1 MVDLKMQDVEKI
13 IRDYFENRGY
23 IDLNFK
29 SNRETSG
36 HTVATPLEEEV
47 YDALSKAYPGLT
59 FKQHE
64 AVNEYLSQ
72 TVAQGRVPDGFV
84 FGNEAVD
91 YLVNPGK
98 KALSSWPEEMV
109 PGRQSD
115 TADMVLFSDSSLFQG
130 ASVFLIDVKSHDLG
144 KNSQPPNIMSAR
156 KLANLAEI
164 CLSKNIDPN
173 FSLYYIDLGYRKK
186 AAGVVV
192 EDVRMVDMMKIPPL
206 DYNSKG
212 KPMYI
217 NWAAALQVQFRP
229 SEVSQDFE
237 LSQKHWLAVFMKNYT
252 SQKRD
257 RIYKEVHELGAQEK
271 MLAEYYAKN
280 GYILEANR
288 IISDRL
294 EIKTPQESV
303 EGVKKSNSQL
313 GQNVG
318 TKNGLH
324 QINQLRRLQNDNN
337 SRGDLSL

>member
-1 MVDLKMQDVEKI
+1 MDHKMQDVEKV
-13 IRDYFENRGY
+13 IRAYFENRGY
-23 IDLNFK
+23 IDLNLK
-29 SNRETSG
+29 PNRETSG
-36 HTVATPLEEEV
+36 HAIATPLEEEV
-47 YDALSKAYPGLT
+47 YEALSKAYPGLT

-64 AVNEYLSQ
+64 ALNEYLSQ

-91 YLVNPGK
+91 SLVNPGK
-98 KALSSWPEEMV
+98 KALSCWPEERV
-109 PGRQSD
+109 SVNQSD
-115 TADMVLFSDSSLFQG
+115 TADIVLFKDSSLFD
-130 ASVFLIDVKSHDLG
+130 ASSVFLIDVKSHDLG
-144 KNSQPPNIMSAR
+144 KSDRPPNIMSAR
-156 KLANLAEI
+156 KLAKLAEI

-173 FSLYYIDLGYRKK
+173 FSMYYVDLGYRKK
-186 AAGVVV
+186 DAGVVV

-206 DYNSKG
+206 DYNNKG

-217 NWAAALQVQFRP
+217 NWSASLQVQFRP

-237 LSQKHWLAVFMKNYT
+237 LSQKEWLAVFMKNYT

-257 RIYKEVHELGAQEK
+257 RIYKEVHELGSQEK

>member
-1 MVDLKMQDVEKI
+1 MDLKMQDVEKV

-23 IDLNFK
+23 IDLNLK

-64 AVNEYLSQ
+64 AVNKYLSQ
-72 TVAQGRVPDGFV
+72 AAAQGRVSHGFV

-98 KALSSWPEEMV
+98 KALSRWPEEIV

-115 TADMVLFSDSSLFQG
+115 TADIVLFSDPSLFDG
-130 ASVFLIDVKSHDLG
+130 SSVFLIDVKSHDLG

-156 KLANLAEI
+156 KLAKLAEI

-173 FSLYYIDLGYRKK
+173 FSMYYVDLGYRKK
-186 AAGVVV
+186 DAGVVV

-206 DYNSKG
+206 DYNNKG

-237 LSQKHWLAVFMKNYT
+237 LSQKEWLAVFMKNYT

-294 EIKTPQESV
+294 EIKTPQGSV

>member
-1 MVDLKMQDVEKI
+1 MTLKMQDVEKV

-23 IDLNFK
+23 IDLNLK
-29 SNRETSG
+29 LNQEISG
-36 HTVATPLEEEV
+36 HRIATPLEEEV

-64 AVNEYLSQ
+64 AVNKYLSQ
-72 TVAQGRVPDGFV
+72 AAAQGRVSNGFV

-91 YLVNPGK
+91 YLVNPRK
-98 KALSSWPEEMV
+98 KALSSWPEEIV

-115 TADMVLFSDSSLFQG
+115 TADIVLFSDSSLFDG
-130 ASVFLIDVKSHDLG
+130 SSVFLIDVKSHDLG
-144 KNSQPPNIMSAR
+144 KNSQPPNIMPAR
-156 KLANLAEI
+156 KLAKLAEI
-164 CLSKNIDPN
+164 CLSRNIDPN
-173 FSLYYIDLGYRKK
+173 FSMYYVDLGYRKK
-186 AAGVVV
+186 DAGVVV
-192 EDVRMVDMMKIPPL
+192 EDVCMVDMMKIPPL
-206 DYNSKG
+206 DYDGKG

-237 LSQKHWLAVFMKNYT
+237 LSQKEWLAVFMKNYT

-257 RIYKEVHELGAQEK
+257 RIYKEVHELGDQEK

-294 EIKTPQESV
+294 EIKSPQESV

-313 GQNVG
+313 GQNIG
-318 TKNGLH
+318 ARNGLN
-324 QINQLRRLQNDNN
+324 QIN
-337 SRGDLSL
+337 

>member
-1 MVDLKMQDVEKI
+1 MDLKMQDVEKV

-23 IDLNFK
+23 IDLNLK
-29 SNRETSG
+29 LNQETSG
-36 HTVATPLEEEV
+36 HRIATPLEEEV
-47 YDALSKAYPGLT
+47 YDALSKTYPGLA

-72 TVAQGRVPDGFV
+72 AVTRDKVSDDFI
-84 FGNEAVD
+84 FGNEAID
-91 YLVNPGK
+91 YLVNPGN
-98 KALSSWPEEMV
+98 KALSHWPEKIV

-115 TADMVLFSDSSLFQG
+115 TADIVLFSDSALFDG
-130 ASVFLIDVKSHDLG
+130 SSVFLIDVKSHDLG

-156 KLANLAEI
+156 KLAKVAEI

-186 AAGVVV
+186 DAGVVV

-206 DYNSKG
+206 DYNGKG
-212 KPMYI
+212 KPLYI
-217 NWAAALQVQFRP
+217 NWSAAIQVQFRP

-237 LSQKHWLAVFMKNYT
+237 LSQKDWLAIFMKNYT

-257 RIYKEVHELGAQEK
+257 RIYKEVHELGEQEK

-280 GYILEANR
+280 GYVLEANR

-294 EIKTPQESV
+294 EIKSPQESI
-303 EGVKKSNSQL
+303 ESAKRSNSQI
-313 GQNVG
+313 GWNIA
-318 TKNGLH
+318 TKNVLH
-324 QINQLRRLQNDNN
+324 HVNQLNRLQNDNN

>member
-1 MVDLKMQDVEKI
+1 MTLKMQDVEKA
-13 IRDYFENRGY
+13 IREYFVNRGY
-23 IDLNFK
+23 IDLNLK
-29 SNRETSG
+29 LNQETSG
-36 HTVATPLEEEV
+36 HRIATPLEEEV
-47 YDALSKAYPGLT
+47 YDALSKTYPGLA

-72 TVAQGRVPDGFV
+72 AVTRDKVSDDFI
-84 FGNEAVD
+84 FGNEAID

-98 KALSSWPEEMV
+98 KALSHWPEKIV

-115 TADMVLFSDSSLFQG
+115 TADIVLFSDSALFDGSL
-130 ASVFLIDVKSHDLG
+130 VFLIDVKSHDFG

-156 KLANLAEI
+156 KLAKVAEI

-186 AAGVVV
+186 DAGVVV

-206 DYNSKG
+206 DYNGKG
-212 KPMYI
+212 KPLYI
-217 NWAAALQVQFRP
+217 NWSAAIQVQFRP

-237 LSQKHWLAVFMKNYT
+237 LSQKDWLAIFMKNYT

-257 RIYKEVHELGAQEK
+257 RIYKEVHELGEQEK

-280 GYILEANR
+280 GYVLEANR

-294 EIKTPQESV
+294 EIKSPQESI
-303 EGVKKSNSQL
+303 ESAKRSNSQI
-313 GQNVG
+313 GRNIA
-318 TKNGLH
+318 TKNVLH
-324 QINQLRRLQNDNN
+324 HVNQLNRLQNDNN

>member
-1 MVDLKMQDVEKI
+1 MTLKMQDVEKA
-13 IRDYFENRGY
+13 IREYFVNRGY
-23 IDLNFK
+23 IDLNLK
-29 SNRETSG
+29 PNQETSG
-36 HTVATPLEEEV
+36 HRIATPLEEEV
-47 YDALSKAYPGLT
+47 YDALSKTYPGLA

-72 TVAQGRVPDGFV
+72 TVTRDKVSDDFI
-84 FGNEAVD
+84 FGNEAID

-98 KALSSWPEEMV
+98 KALSNWPEKIV

-115 TADMVLFSDSSLFQG
+115 TADIVLFSDSALFDG
-130 ASVFLIDVKSHDLG
+130 SSVFLIDVKSHDFG

-156 KLANLAEI
+156 KLAKVAEI

-186 AAGVVV
+186 DAGVLV

-206 DYNSKG
+206 DYNGKG
-212 KPMYI
+212 KPLYI
-217 NWAAALQVQFRP
+217 NWSAAIQVQFMP

-237 LSQKHWLAVFMKNYT
+237 LSQKDWLAIFMKNYT

-257 RIYKEVHELGAQEK
+257 RIYKEVHELGEQEK

-280 GYILEANR
+280 GYVLEANR

-294 EIKTPQESV
+294 EIKSPQESI
-303 EGVKKSNSQL
+303 EDANRSNSQI
-313 GQNVG
+313 GRNIA
-318 TKNGLH
+318 TKNVLH
-324 QINQLRRLQNDNN
+324 HVNQLNRLQNDNN

>member
-1 MVDLKMQDVEKI
+1 MTLKMQDVEKA
-13 IRDYFENRGY
+13 IREYFVNRGY
-23 IDLNFK
+23 IDLNLK
-29 SNRETSG
+29 LNQETSG
-36 HTVATPLEEEV
+36 HRIATPLEEEV
-47 YDALSKAYPGLT
+47 YDALSKTYPGLA

-72 TVAQGRVPDGFV
+72 AVTRDKVSDDFI
-84 FGNEAVD
+84 FGNEAID

-98 KALSSWPEEMV
+98 KALSHWPEELV
-109 PGRQSD
+109 PGKQSD
-115 TADMVLFSDSSLFQG
+115 TADIVLFSDSSLFDG
-130 ASVFLIDVKSHDLG
+130 SAAFLIDVKSHDLG
-144 KNSQPPNIMSAR
+144 KSDQPPNIMSAR
-156 KLANLAEI
+156 KLAKVAEI

-186 AAGVVV
+186 DAGVVV

-206 DYNSKG
+206 DYNGKG
-212 KPMYI
+212 KPLYI
-217 NWAAALQVQFRP
+217 NWSAAIQVQFRP

-237 LSQKHWLAVFMKNYT
+237 LSQKDWLAIFMKNYT

-257 RIYKEVHELGAQEK
+257 RIYKEVHELGEQEK

-294 EIKTPQESV
+294 EIKSPQESI
-303 EGVKKSNSQL
+303 ESAKRSNSQI
-313 GQNVG
+313 GRNIA
-318 TKNGLH
+318 TKNVLYH
-324 QINQLRRLQNDNN
+324 VNQLNRLQNDNN

>member
-23 IDLNFK
+23 IDLNLK

-59 FKQHE
+59 FKQHD

-72 TVAQGRVPDGFV
+72 AAVQGRVSDGFV

-98 KALSSWPEEMV
+98 KALSSWPEELV

-173 FSLYYIDLGYRKK
+173 FSLYYLDLGYRKK
-186 AAGVVV
+186 DAGVVV

-206 DYNSKG
+206 DYNGKG

-237 LSQKHWLAVFMKNYT
+237 LSQKDWLAVFMKNYT

-280 GYILEANR
+280 GYVLEANR

-294 EIKTPQESV
+294 EIKSPQESV
-303 EGVKKSNSQL
+303 ESVKKSNSQL
-313 GQNVG
+313 GQNIG
-318 TKNGLH
+318 AKNGLN
-324 QINQLRRLQNDNN
+324 QINQLRRLQKDNS

>member
-23 IDLNFK
+23 IDLNLK

-47 YDALSKAYPGLT
+47 YDALSKAYPELT

-173 FSLYYIDLGYRKK
+173 FSMYYVDLGYRKK
-186 AAGVVV
+186 DAGVVV

-206 DYNSKG
+206 DYNNKG

-237 LSQKHWLAVFMKNYT
+237 LSQKEWLAVFMKNYT

>member
-1 MVDLKMQDVEKI
+1 MDLKIQDVEKV

-23 IDLNFK
+23 IDLNLK

-72 TVAQGRVPDGFV
+72 AVVQGRVPDGFV

-98 KALSSWPEEMV
+98 KALSNWPEEIV

-115 TADMVLFSDSSLFQG
+115 TADIVLFSDSSLFDG
-130 ASVFLIDVKSHDLG
+130 SSVFLIDVKSHDLG

-164 CLSKNIDPN
+164 CLSKNVDPN
-173 FSLYYIDLGYRKK
+173 FSMYYVDLGYKK
-186 AAGVVV
+186 KDAGVVV

-206 DYNSKG
+206 DYNNKG

-237 LSQKHWLAVFMKNYT
+237 LSQKDWLAVFMKNYT

-257 RIYKEVHELGAQEK
+257 RIYKEVQELGLQEK

-294 EIKTPQESV
+294 EIKSPRESV

-324 QINQLRRLQNDNN
+324 QISQLRRLQNDNS

>member
-1 MVDLKMQDVEKI
+1 MDLKMQDVEKV

-23 IDLNFK
+23 INLNLK

-47 YDALSKAYPGLT
+47 YDALSKAYPGLA

-64 AVNEYLSQ
+64 AVNKYLSQ
-72 TVAQGRVPDGFV
+72 AAAQGRVSHGFV

-98 KALSSWPEEMV
+98 KALSSWPEEIV

-115 TADMVLFSDSSLFQG
+115 TADIVLFSDPSLFDG
-130 ASVFLIDVKSHDLG
+130 LSVFLIDVKSHDLG

-156 KLANLAEI
+156 KLAKVAEI

-186 AAGVVV
+186 DAGVVV

-206 DYNSKG
+206 DYNNKG

-237 LSQKHWLAVFMKNYT
+237 LSQKEWLAVFMKNYT

-313 GQNVG
+313 GQNIG
-318 TKNGLH
+318 ARNGLN

>member
-1 MVDLKMQDVEKI
+1 MTLKMQDVEKA
-13 IRDYFENRGY
+13 IREYFVNRGY
-23 IDLNFK
+23 IDLNLK
-29 SNRETSG
+29 LNQETSG
-36 HTVATPLEEEV
+36 HRIATPLEEEV
-47 YDALSKAYPGLT
+47 YDALSKTYPGLA

-72 TVAQGRVPDGFV
+72 AVTRDKVSDDFI
-84 FGNEAVD
+84 FGNEAID

-98 KALSSWPEEMV
+98 KALSHWPEELV
-109 PGRQSD
+109 PGKQSD
-115 TADMVLFSDSSLFQG
+115 TADIVLFSDSSLFDG
-130 ASVFLIDVKSHDLG
+130 SAAFLIDVKSHDLG
-144 KNSQPPNIMSAR
+144 KSDQPPNIMSAR
-156 KLANLAEI
+156 KLAKVAEI

-186 AAGVVV
+186 DAGVVV

-206 DYNSKG
+206 DYNGKG
-212 KPMYI
+212 KPLYI
-217 NWAAALQVQFRP
+217 NWSAAIQVQFRP

-237 LSQKHWLAVFMKNYT
+237 LSQKDWLAIFMKNYT

-257 RIYKEVHELGAQEK
+257 RIYKEVHELGDQEK

-280 GYILEANR
+280 GYVLEANR

-294 EIKTPQESV
+294 EIKSPQESI
-303 EGVKKSNSQL
+303 ESAERSNSQI
-313 GQNVG
+313 GQNIG
-318 TKNGLH
+318 ARNGLN

>member
-1 MVDLKMQDVEKI
+1 MDLKMQDVEKV

-23 IDLNFK
+23 IDLNLK
-29 SNRETSG
+29 LNQETSG
-36 HTVATPLEEEV
+36 HRIATPLEEEV
-47 YDALSKAYPGLT
+47 YDALSKTYPGLA

-72 TVAQGRVPDGFV
+72 AVTRDKVSDDFI
-84 FGNEAVD
+84 FGNEAID
-91 YLVNPGK
+91 YLVNPGN
-98 KALSSWPEEMV
+98 KALSHWPEKIV

-115 TADMVLFSDSSLFQG
+115 TADIVLFSDSALFDG
-130 ASVFLIDVKSHDLG
+130 SSVFLIDVKSHDFG

-156 KLANLAEI
+156 KLAKVAEI

-186 AAGVVV
+186 DAGVVV

-206 DYNSKG
+206 DYNGKG
-212 KPMYI
+212 KPLYI
-217 NWAAALQVQFRP
+217 NWSAAIQVQFRP

-237 LSQKHWLAVFMKNYT
+237 LSQKDWLAIFMKNYT

-257 RIYKEVHELGAQEK
+257 RLYKEVHELGEQEK

-280 GYILEANR
+280 GYVLEANR

-294 EIKTPQESV
+294 EIKSPQESI
-303 EGVKKSNSQL
+303 ESAKRSNSQI
-313 GQNVG
+313 GRNIA
-318 TKNGLH
+318 TKNVLH
-324 QINQLRRLQNDNN
+324 HVNQLNRLQNDNN

>member
-1 MVDLKMQDVEKI
+1 MTLKMQDVEKA
-13 IRDYFENRGY
+13 IREYFVNRGY
-23 IDLNFK
+23 IDLNLK
-29 SNRETSG
+29 PNQETSG
-36 HTVATPLEEEV
+36 HRIATPLEEEV
-47 YDALSKAYPGLT
+47 YDALSKTYPGLA

-72 TVAQGRVPDGFV
+72 TVTRDKVSDDFI
-84 FGNEAVD
+84 FGNEAID

-98 KALSSWPEEMV
+98 KALSNWSEKIV

-115 TADMVLFSDSSLFQG
+115 TADIVLFSDSALFDG
-130 ASVFLIDVKSHDLG
+130 SSVFLIDVKSHDFG

-156 KLANLAEI
+156 KLAKVAEI

-186 AAGVVV
+186 DAGVLV

-206 DYNSKG
+206 DYNGKG
-212 KPMYI
+212 KPLYI
-217 NWAAALQVQFRP
+217 NWSAAIQVQFMP

-237 LSQKHWLAVFMKNYT
+237 LSQKDWLAIFMKNYI

-257 RIYKEVHELGAQEK
+257 RIYKEVHELGEQEK

-280 GYILEANR
+280 GYVLEANR

-294 EIKTPQESV
+294 EIKSPQESI
-303 EGVKKSNSQL
+303 EDANRSNSQI
-313 GQNVG
+313 GRNIA
-318 TKNGLH
+318 TKNVLH
-324 QINQLRRLQNDNN
+324 HVNQLSRLQNDNN

>member
-1 MVDLKMQDVEKI
+1 MTLEMQDVEKA
-13 IRDYFENRGY
+13 IREYFVNRGY
-23 IDLNFK
+23 IDLNLK
-29 SNRETSG
+29 PNQETSG
-36 HTVATPLEEEV
+36 HRIATPLEEEV
-47 YDALSKAYPGLT
+47 YEALSKAYPGLT

-64 AVNEYLSQ
+64 ALNDYLLQ

-91 YLVNPGK
+91 SLVNPGK
-98 KALSSWPEEMV
+98 KALSHWPEKIV
-109 PGRQSD
+109 LGRQSD
-115 TADMVLFSDSSLFQG
+115 TADIVLFSDSALFDG
-130 ASVFLIDVKSHDLG
+130 SSVFLIDVKSHDFG

-156 KLANLAEI
+156 KLAKVAEI

-186 AAGVVV
+186 DAGVVV

-206 DYNSKG
+206 DYNGKG
-212 KPMYI
+212 KPLYI
-217 NWAAALQVQFRP
+217 NWSAAIQVQFRP
-229 SEVSQDFE
+229 SEVSQDFQ
-237 LSQKHWLAVFMKNYT
+237 LSQKDWLAIFMKNYT

-257 RIYKEVHELGAQEK
+257 RIYKEVHELGEQEK

-294 EIKTPQESV
+294 EIKSPQDSV

-313 GQNVG
+313 GQNIG
-318 TKNGLH
+318 ARNGLN

>member
-1 MVDLKMQDVEKI
+1 MTLKMQDVEKT
-13 IRDYFENRGY
+13 IRDYFANRGY
-23 IDLNFK
+23 IDLNLK
-29 SNRETSG
+29 PNQETSG
-36 HTVATPLEEEV
+36 HRIATPLEEEV
-47 YDALSKAYPGLT
+47 YDALSKTYPGLA

-72 TVAQGRVPDGFV
+72 TVMQDKVSDDFI
-84 FGNEAVD
+84 FGNEAID

-98 KALSSWPEEMV
+98 KALSNWPGKIV

-115 TADMVLFSDSSLFQG
+115 TADIVLFSDSALFDG
-130 ASVFLIDVKSHDLG
+130 LSVFLIDVKSHDFG

-156 KLANLAEI
+156 KLAKVAEI

-186 AAGVVV
+186 DAGVVV

-206 DYNSKG
+206 DYNGKG
-212 KPMYI
+212 KPLYI
-217 NWAAALQVQFRP
+217 NWSAAIQVQFRP
-229 SEVSQDFE
+229 SEVSQEFQ
-237 LSQKHWLAVFMKNYT
+237 LSQKDWLAVFMKNYA

-257 RIYKEVHELGAQEK
+257 RIYKEVRELGTQEK

-288 IISDRL
+288 ILSERL
-294 EIKTPQESV
+294 EIKSPQESV
-303 EGVKKSNSQL
+303 KSAKQSNSQIDRSIAAK
-313 GQNVG
+313 NVPF
-318 TKNGLH
+318 
-324 QINQLRRLQNDNN
+324 QVNQLHRLQNNNN

>member
-1 MVDLKMQDVEKI
+1 MDLKMQDVEKV

-23 IDLNFK
+23 IDLNLK

-64 AVNEYLSQ
+64 AVNKYLSQ
-72 TVAQGRVPDGFV
+72 AAVQGRVSNGFV

-98 KALSSWPEEMV
+98 KALSSWPEEIV

-115 TADMVLFSDSSLFQG
+115 TADIVLFSDSSLFDG
-130 ASVFLIDVKSHDLG
+130 SSVFLIDVKSHDLG

-156 KLANLAEI
+156 KLAKLAEI

-173 FSLYYIDLGYRKK
+173 FSMYYVDLGYRKK
-186 AAGVVV
+186 DAGVVV

-206 DYNSKG
+206 DYNNKG

-237 LSQKHWLAVFMKNYT
+237 LSQKDWLAVFMKNYT

-257 RIYKEVHELGAQEK
+257 RIYKEVQELGAQEK
-271 MLAEYYAKN
+271 MLAEYCAKN